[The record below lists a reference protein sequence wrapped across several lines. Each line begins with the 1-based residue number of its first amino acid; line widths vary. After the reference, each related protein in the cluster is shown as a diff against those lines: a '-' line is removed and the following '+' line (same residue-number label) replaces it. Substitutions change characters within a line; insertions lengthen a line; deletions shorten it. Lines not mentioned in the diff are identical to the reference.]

1 MAVHACLAMF
11 IAVASLGGASD
22 ASLEI
27 DGLSLIAGDPVLAD
41 VNQLEVVLATREN
54 PGVEGL
60 IDVVKLKAQV
70 WQKLR
75 DAGVRPVEENSE
87 WTQRLLVHVEGI
99 EMPDCGKY
107 VYRVQTALCRLVI
120 VPGQE
125 NRRVQVEVWRV
136 RPVLAAVPQ
145 GKAGDA
151 ICSAVLVQAEAFV
164 EARNAARRLSDAAQD
179 SSGSAVGDR
188 SQPTPQAAGPGGEY
202 PFVASKSSDVF
213 HRADCRWAQN
223 ISPDKLVRYKN
234 REEAV
239 QSGKRPCKSC
249 KP

>member
-1 MAVHACLAMF
+1 MAVHACLLVFLA
-11 IAVASLGGASD
+11 AAALGGAAD
-22 ASLEI
+22 LPEAI
-27 DGLSLIAGDPVLAD
+27 DETPLIVGDPVLAD
-41 VNQLEVVLATREN
+41 VNQLLVVLATGES
-54 PGVEGL
+54 PSVAGL
-60 IDVVKLKAQV
+60 IDGGRLETQVSRKLH
-70 WQKLR
+70 
-75 DAGVRPVEENSE
+75 DAGLATAEGDSE
-87 WTQRLLVHVEGI
+87 STPKLLVHIEGVEV
-99 EMPDCGKY
+99 PASDQY
-107 VYRVQTALCRLVI
+107 VYRVQTALCRLVTA
-120 VPGQE
+120 PGRGD
-125 NRRVQVEVWRV
+125 RRILVEVWRV
-136 RPVLAAVPQ
+136 RPVMAAVPQ